1 MKVMRQNL
9 LKVPHPCQIL
19 SYIIVRSILC
29 RIWWTNCHFCRQ
41 HDDDI
46 ENEDVISIA
55 SLSSSSS
62 SSSNDYSSSS
72 TMSSSSLLDGSEVVR
87 VSNRALDLQEY
98 IYEIDGDDDSND
110 IAIEFMEDVEENVAR
125 VSTITRHVSE
135 SDETESVESAS
146 SVTDFELYIASE
158 AYAEYGG
165 LIATSTNTRHVSES
179 DEIESVESTSSH
191 R

>member
-1 MKVMRQNL
+1 
-9 LKVPHPCQIL
+9 
-19 SYIIVRSILC
+19 
-29 RIWWTNCHFCRQ
+29 
-41 HDDDI
+41 
-46 ENEDVISIA
+46 
-55 SLSSSSS
+55 
-62 SSSNDYSSSS
+62 
-72 TMSSSSLLDGSEVVR
+72 MSSSSLLDGSEVVR
-87 VSNRALDLQEY
+87 VSNRALDLQKY

-135 SDETESVESAS
+135 SDETQSVESAS

-158 AYAEYGG
+158 AYAKYGG